1 MLYCQYCFNLMQS
14 QKTLMKANM
23 WRVGSVD
30 VNWSWK
36 SHPVLLHLHYF
47 VAKTWWKTEM
57 RKKEHVSKNREFL
70 VLTSKKRVLI
80 AEFLGGFVAACTW
93 NFQHLVVI
101 WKNAYWLSLVG
112 WDRKIFGSWLWST
125 DQVQWSPSVRPGA
138 KYFLVWPSHSV
149 NKDILWHFES

>member
-1 MLYCQYCFNLMQS
+1 MQS

-36 SHPVLLHLHYF
+36 SHPVLLHSHYF

-80 AEFLGGFVAACTW
+80 AEFLGGFCCCMYLKFSTSSGHMKKCLLTQFGWVRQE
-93 NFQHLVVI
+93 NIRILVMKHRPSTVKSI
-101 WKNAYWLSLVG
+101 CHDLEQNIFLSGPPTQSIGAY
-112 WDRKIFGSWLWST
+112 
-125 DQVQWSPSVRPGA
+125 
-138 KYFLVWPSHSV
+138 
-149 NKDILWHFES
+149 NDILNLNLKKQ